1 MGQEYSRTE
10 RIADFLQQELAKL
23 LLHSV
28 RDPRAEFVSVT
39 AVDVSRDLRYA
50 KVYYTKLG
58 LEDANSAEEV
68 TAALDRAAGYL
79 RSQIARDSS
88 LRTVPK
94 LTFKFDE
101 SVGRGRHME
110 ALLGLAKSSDAH
122 NQRNPEVDET

>member
-1 MGQEYSRTE
+1 MAKGEDVVEYLGKTFFFCL
-10 RIADFLQQELAKL
+10 I
-23 LLHSV
+23 
-28 RDPRAEFVSVT
+28 AEFNCLTVLIFVFC
-39 AVDVSRDLRYA
+39 
-50 KVYYTKLG
+50 
-58 LEDANSAEEV
+58 EEV

-122 NQRNPEVDET
+122 NQGNPEVDET